1 MNDLPWLRASRPPC
15 SNSSGNS
22 RGREESRKQSPL
34 QELQQSWKT
43 NFWTNWQPITPLGIC
58 HWLHGIW
65 KLRKVTNDKK
75 AAYEARGW
83 LFNDTTLEDLKG
95 EKRSICEDKDITRG
109 WDFARRTW
117 FDKSYFILTTPWYY
131 LIHITLYSICLFAVA
146 LSRRSDQTIQKIT
159 II

>member
-34 QELQQSWKT
+34 QDLQQSWKT

-117 FDKSYFILTTPWYY
+117 FEQPLVYQKENQVLFYSYHSMILSYSYYSLFYMFICSCP
-131 LIHITLYSICLFAVA
+131 F
-146 LSRRSDQTIQKIT
+146 
-159 II
+159 